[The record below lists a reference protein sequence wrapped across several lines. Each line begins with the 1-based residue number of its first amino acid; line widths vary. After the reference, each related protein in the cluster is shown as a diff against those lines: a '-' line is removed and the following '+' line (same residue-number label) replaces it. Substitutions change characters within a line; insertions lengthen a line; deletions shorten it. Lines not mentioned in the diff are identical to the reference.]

1 MFLSMTGFAGKTEIL
16 KLSKGEQVSLF
27 IELKTI
33 NSRFFEVTA
42 KLPSALNS
50 LEIKITNKLKD
61 KLLRGRVFLSVRIL
75 ENDGALLRVTP
86 SIKLLEEYLSAL
98 SDIKK
103 RFKISGDLTIS
114 DVLNLPNIFSSQPVE
129 FDTKAQ
135 NAVLKIVD
143 DAIDELL
150 NSRSV
155 EGTQLKKDLDKRF
168 DICGK
173 KIAVI
178 KKRFDA
184 FVKEKKDEMKTIL
197 VVHQKTGDE
206 ESKLKLDEIYSLLN
220 KIDVHEEIVRF
231 ESHLKNAKKI
241 IKDSD
246 VEKGKRLDFVLQELL
261 RESNTILAKCSDFEI
276 STLSVDIKVELE
288 KVREQA
294 QNIV

>member
-1 MFLSMTGFAGKTEIL
+1 MTGFAGKTEIL

-33 NSRFFEVTA
+33 NSRFFEVAA

-143 DAIDELL
+143 DVIEELL
-150 NSRSV
+150 KSRLV
-155 EGTQLKKDLDKRF
+155 EGNQLRKDLDKRF

-173 KIAVI
+173 KILVI

-261 RESNTILAKCSDFEI
+261 RESNTILAKCSDFEM

>member
-16 KLSKGEQVSLF
+16 KLSKDEQVSLF

-33 NSRFFEVTA
+33 NSRFFEVTC
-42 KLPSALNS
+42 KLPNALSA

-61 KLLRGRVFLSVRIL
+61 KLLRGRVFLSVKIL
-75 ENDGALLRVTP
+75 ENDGALLKVTP

-103 RFKISGDLTIS
+103 KFKISGDLTIS

-129 FDTKAQ
+129 FDIKAQ
-135 NAVLKIVD
+135 TFVLKTID
-143 DAIDELL
+143 DLIESLIK
-150 NSRSV
+150 SRSV
-155 EGTQLKKDLDKRF
+155 EGVQLKKDLEKRF

-173 KIAVI
+173 KMTSV
-178 KKRFDA
+178 KKRFDS
-184 FVKEKKDEMKTIL
+184 FVKEKKDELKKIL
-197 VVHQKTGDE
+197 SIYQESANE

-231 ESHLKNAKKI
+231 ESHLKNAKNI
-241 IKDSD
+241 TKDAD
-246 VEKGKRLDFVLQELL
+246 IEKGKRLDFVLQELL

-276 STLSVDIKVELE
+276 STLAVDIKVELE